1 MTLIIIMILQ
11 QVIIVL
17 VLNIIIIFDIVSFPT
32 LTFGSSIDTD
42 SQIVLLQFMSHME
55 NFAYEEGVFRK
66 PGSHSRVE
74 QLIHDLGAQPFDSVI
89 ANKNYMAADYASV
102 LKSYFKDLP
111 EPLMLRRHME
121 AYKQASGKHIIY

>member
-1 MTLIIIMILQ
+1 MKTLVITTLQ
-11 QVIIVL
+11 QVTIF
-17 VLNIIIIFDIVSFPT
+17 VLNFIIIFDIVTFPT
-32 LTFGSSIDTD
+32 LTFGSPINSD

-121 AYKQASGKHIIY
+121 AYKQASGKYIIH